1 MSADSMFS
9 VLVVDDMAVVR
20 MGLRLLLEE
29 QCCQVETACDGEKGL
44 DAFKK
49 NHFDLVIT
57 DNEMPNLRGEKMIQA
72 IRAYE
77 ESQGVQRTPLYL
89 SSSSASS
96 INEAVLAD
104 LLDGDLGKPV
114 QQGRL
119 NEILSGLRS

>member
-1 MSADSMFS
+1 MRAFRPYS

-29 QCCQVETACDGEKGL
+29 QHCRVETACDGEKGL
-44 DAFKK
+44 DAFKN

-57 DNEMPNLRGEKMIQA
+57 DNEMPNLRGEKMIEA

-77 ESQGVQRTPLYL
+77 KAQGVCRTPLYL
-89 SSSSASS
+89 SSSNKSS
-96 INEAVLAD
+96 ISREVLED

-114 QQGRL
+114 QRGAL
-119 NEILSGLRS
+119 DEVLSGLRS